1 MSATEAFT
9 LKGRMATL
17 SVLEIIDPGR
27 LFDQLDQ
34 RLAQVPGFF
43 DGMPL
48 VVMPGPGVDFSHE
61 GFAALIDGLRERGL
75 LPVAGSGLPAAV
87 AAAAGLGVMRNPA
100 GHERAEKPSPANNG
114 AATAATGQTPAG
126 ARDNPRSPAR
136 RVDQPVRS
144 GQQIYARGG
153 DLVVTA
159 PVSAGAEVMA
169 DGHVHI
175 YGPLRGR
182 ALAGVQGDRD
192 ARIFCQS
199 LEAELVAVA
208 GQYRLSEQ
216 LPVPLRGKPA
226 MMGLQQDEL
235 QVEAL

>member
-1 MSATEAFT
+1 MPTAEAFT
-9 LKGRMATL
+9 LKGRMATV

-27 LFDQLDQ
+27 LFDQLDH

-48 VVMPGPGVDFSHE
+48 VVMPGPGVDFSDE
-61 GFAALIDGLRERGL
+61 GFATLVDGLRARGL

-100 GHERAEKPSPANNG
+100 GNSRAEKSSPATHATG
-114 AATAATGQTPAG
+114 TGAAGQAATAT
-126 ARDNPRSPAR
+126 RDNPPGPAR

-175 YGPLRGR
+175 YAALRGR

-216 LPVPLRGKPA
+216 LPASLRGKPA